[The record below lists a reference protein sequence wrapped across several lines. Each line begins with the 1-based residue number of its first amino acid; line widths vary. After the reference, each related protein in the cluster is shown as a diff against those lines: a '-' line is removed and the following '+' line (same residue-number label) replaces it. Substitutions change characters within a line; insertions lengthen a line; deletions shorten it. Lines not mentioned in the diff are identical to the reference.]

1 MGQRLERLMILVLEG
16 DGGQPLYH
24 NYAIGKVKAQ
34 ILVAWSNNQ
43 VLSHV
48 VALCVNVGKLTICPR
63 IPFLPG
69 IPWLGW
75 ATSAVSARVGKWEC
89 IRSHGGPWKVHVAQA
104 SLLLLQIF
112 TDLLAHCMDWA
123 QSSSPCG
130 TALFSFPNPSLEV
143 SVSPQQGIHGHE
155 VGGLEMGRG
164 QRGFQC

>member
-1 MGQRLERLMILVLEG
+1 MGQHLERLMILVLEG
-16 DGGQPLYH
+16 DRGQPLYH
-24 NYAIGKVKAQ
+24 NYAIVKVKAQ
-34 ILVAWSNNQ
+34 IFVACSNNQ
-43 VLSHV
+43 VPSHV
-48 VALCVNVGKLTICPR
+48 VALCVNVGKPTIC
-63 IPFLPG
+63 PG

-112 TDLLAHCMDWA
+112 TGLLAHCMDWA

-130 TALFSFPNPSLEV
+130 TALFSFPNPGPEV

-155 VGGLEMGRG
+155 VGDLEMGRG
-164 QRGFQC
+164 QRGFQW